1 MKEPKYKTI
10 FSSEIRTIVSEEKDE
25 FLALASMVDL
35 EEFIPDIDTDK
46 DVDLLPIAF
55 NAFVANRVNKNG
67 DVINTA
73 SALAMYKNFKNKP
86 INVEHNRDR
95 VIGTLLTA
103 GFSEF
108 GTDKPLT
115 EEEVKDTKNP
125 FNVTLG
131 GVIWRVVNPNMAD
144 FIEDSADP
152 TSENYMKVSASWE
165 LGFTDYNIVKLPE
178 GEKNIANG
186 SFITDQ
192 SEVEEL
198 SSSLKSFG
206 GDGKTEDGS
215 MIYRQVINEI
225 IPLGVGLTEN
235 PAAEVAGVLVAQE
248 EEEEDLRELSS
259 KVTVEKKPVGPIIE
273 IREKVVSEIEKI
285 AASKKQVIEE
295 KYSQKEEKAVSQF
308 NRGSNMKVTNI
319 NQITDDT
326 LKELSASAVSD
337 FIEDELKKASED
349 FHQEKSRL
357 EDSMKASLEAQT
369 KLEEQNKTI
378 KENLDKVNSALAE
391 LESEKADRESQD
403 AFNSRMSALDEQ
415 YELTNEDRQVIA
427 TQVKDLD
434 EEAFASYLEQMNVL
448 LSSKDKETLRK
459 AEAEEAEKASEVKA
473 SEESKVE
480 EVLDK
485 IEETKEEI
493 PVSATASDPEASVY
507 DKYRKAFDIEN
518 WSLGSN

>member
-35 EEFIPDIDTDK
+35 EKFIPDVDTNK

-67 DVINTA
+67 DVIDTD

-115 EEEVKDTKNP
+115 EEEIKGTKNP

-131 GVIWRVVNPNMAD
+131 GVIWKVVNPNMAD

-192 SEVEEL
+192 DEVDEL

-206 GDGKTEDGS
+206 GDGKSEDGS
-215 MIYRQVINEI
+215 MIYRQVVNEI

-235 PAAEVAGVLVAQE
+235 PAAEVAGVSIAQE
-248 EEEEDLRELSS
+248 EKEELNDLAS
-259 KVTVEKKPVGPIIE
+259 KMTVKKNPEEAITD
-273 IREKVVSEIEKI
+273 IREKVVSKIEKI
-285 AASKKQVIEE
+285 AASKNQVFKE

-319 NQITDDT
+319 DQITDDT

-357 EDSMKASLEAQT
+357 EESMKASLEAQT

-391 LESEKADRESQD
+391 LESEKAERESQD
-403 AFNSRMSALDEQ
+403 TFNSRMSALDEQ

-427 TQVKDLD
+427 TQIKNLD
-434 EEAFASYLEQMNVL
+434 EETFASYLEQMQVL
-448 LSSKDKETLRK
+448 LSSKDKETLKK
-459 AEAEEAEKASEVKA
+459 AEAVEAEKVSIVKA

-485 IEETKEEI
+485 IEEIKEEI

>member
-1 MKEPKYKTI
+1 MKKSKYKTI
-10 FSSEIRTIVSEEKDE
+10 FSSEIRTVVSEEKDE

-35 EEFIPDIDTDK
+35 EKFIPDIDTDK

-115 EEEVKDTKNP
+115 EEEVRETENP

-131 GVIWRVVNPNMAD
+131 GVIWKVVNPSMAD

-178 GEKNIANG
+178 GEKNIAKA

-192 SEVEEL
+192 KEIDEL

-206 GDGKTEDGS
+206 GDGMSEDGS
-215 MIYRQVINEI
+215 RIYRQVINEI

-235 PAAEVAGVLVAQE
+235 PAAEVAGVSVAQDLE
-248 EEEEDLRELSS
+248 EEKSTELSPI
-259 KVTVEKKPVGPIIE
+259 VEM
-273 IREKVVSEIEKI
+273 REKVVSQIEKI
-285 AASKKQVIEE
+285 AASKNQVFEE
-295 KYSQKEEKAVSQF
+295 KHSQSGEKAVSQF

-357 EDSMKASLEAQT
+357 EDSMKASQEAQA
-369 KLEEQNKTI
+369 KLEEENKAI

-391 LESEKADRESQD
+391 LESEKTDREAQD
-403 AFNSRMSALDEQ
+403 TFNSRMSALDEQ

-434 EEAFASYLEQMNVL
+434 EETFASYLEQMNVL
-448 LSSKDKETLRK
+448 LSSKDKETLKK
-459 AEAEEAEKASEVKA
+459 AETQEAEKASEVKA

-480 EVLDK
+480 EVLDNL
-485 IEETKEEI
+485 EETKEEI

-507 DKYRKAFDIEN
+507 DKYKKAFDINN

>member
-1 MKEPKYKTI
+1 
-10 FSSEIRTIVSEEKDE
+10 
-25 FLALASMVDL
+25 
-35 EEFIPDIDTDK
+35 
-46 DVDLLPIAF
+46 
-55 NAFVANRVNKNG
+55 
-67 DVINTA
+67 
-73 SALAMYKNFKNKP
+73 
-86 INVEHNRDR
+86 
-95 VIGTLLTA
+95 
-103 GFSEF
+103 
-108 GTDKPLT
+108 
-115 EEEVKDTKNP
+115 
-125 FNVTLG
+125 
-131 GVIWRVVNPNMAD
+131 MAD

-192 SEVEEL
+192 DEVDEL

-206 GDGKTEDGS
+206 GDGKSEDGS
-215 MIYRQVINEI
+215 MIYRQVVNEI

-235 PAAEVAGVLVAQE
+235 PAAEVAGVSIAQE
-248 EEEEDLRELSS
+248 EKEELNDLAS
-259 KVTVEKKPVGPIIE
+259 KMTVKKNPEEAITD
-273 IREKVVSEIEKI
+273 IREKVVSKIEKI
-285 AASKKQVIEE
+285 AASKNQVFKE

-319 NQITDDT
+319 DQITDDT

-357 EDSMKASLEAQT
+357 EESMKASLEAQT

-378 KENLDKVNSALAE
+378 KENLDNVNSALAE
-391 LESEKADRESQD
+391 LESEKAERESQD
-403 AFNSRMSALDEQ
+403 TFNSRMSALDEQ

-427 TQVKDLD
+427 TQIKNLD
-434 EEAFASYLEQMNVL
+434 EETFASYLEQMQVL
-448 LSSKDKETLRK
+448 LSSKDKETLKK
-459 AEAEEAEKASEVKA
+459 AEAVEAEKVSIVKA

-485 IEETKEEI
+485 IEEIKEEI